1 MGINLLFLLGGFIVS
16 SGFFLWWMNKKQNL
30 DQLQIRELETFLS
43 MERKKNQVDK
53 QQIQEL
59 QKKSKIHGCILD
71 TIYNKI
77 V

>member
-1 MGINLLFLLGGFIVS
+1 MGINLLFLLGGFIFS

-30 DQLQIRELETFLS
+30 DQLQIIELETFLS

-59 QKKSKIHGCILD
+59 QKKNPKYMAVFWIQF
-71 TIYNKI
+71 TIK
-77 V
+77 